1 MAAFDATESLT
12 PFRAGRGNRGYGAIL
27 FDATQLRQADPRWFD
42 PALWGER
49 AQPVGDGGRGS
60 AWYIDAS
67 HGPCVLR
74 HYLRGGWA
82 AKFSRDQYLWRD
94 ADRVRSFAEFR
105 LLRELLKHDLPVP
118 RPVAACYVREGMFYR
133 ASILMERLLGVRS
146 LADLA
151 SSMRHEAPWD
161 AAGRL
166 VARFHRIG
174 LDHADLNA
182 HNILFDGSGH
192 GWMIDFDRGAMR
204 IPATAWRER
213 NLARLKRS
221 LLKLR
226 GDRGVAEVEDDFA
239 RLRQGYDTKWER
251 GF

>member
-12 PFRAGRGNRGYGAIL
+12 PFRAGGEQGGYGAIL

-42 PALWGER
+42 PKLWGDR
-49 AQPVGDGGRGS
+49 ARPVGDGGRGG
-60 AWYIDAS
+60 AWYVDAS

-74 HYLRGGWA
+74 QYLRGGWA
-82 AKFSRDQYLWRD
+82 ARISRDRYVWRG
-94 ADRVRSFAEFR
+94 ADHVRSFAEFR

-118 RPVAACYVREGMFYR
+118 RPVAASYVREGLFYR
-133 ASILMERLLGVRS
+133 ASILLERLTDVRS

-151 SSMRHEAPWD
+151 ALSRQHAPWD
-161 AAGRL
+161 QAGRL
-166 VARFHRIG
+166 IARFHRVG

-182 HNILFDGSGH
+182 HNLLFDGAGQ
-192 GWMIDFDRGAMR
+192 GWMIDFDRGQLR

-213 NLARLKRS
+213 NLSRLKRS

-226 GDRGVAEVEDDFA
+226 GSRSVTEVEDDFA
-239 RLRQGYDTKWER
+239 KLRRGYDEHWER